1 MSVVD
6 IDNED
11 DDKWLDYVSTLTPQA
26 RSELFVKSAR
36 DGETWR
42 CERLMERGVD
52 ANFRDGQALVA
63 AAGKGRMG
71 ALTLLLTKNMS
82 QSAKDS
88 ALVEA
93 TVGGKE
99 EAVNALLAAG
109 ADVKIDDSAALWYC
123 AMHGRD
129 KIADTLLKAGADVN
143 AHNKELLCIALA
155 HGFGDV
161 ATVFLKHGASP
172 ANYYRSL
179 NAFEWAAETGQ
190 MEFAKTLRQ
199 WVNSD
204 EHIGPAHFRAQS
216 LDELR
221 QVLPERG
228 GRTGFHVA
236 AAAGSFDVVVEK
248 ILTTEGEQMKLDD
261 LTRIA
266 PPAGPSVLAVLGQVG
281 QLSTAFNAALWAGRK
296 DEMLQAYAAVPAAYR
311 DQVDMPAVSSAIDHL
326 TIKPKP
332 GKFTLKP

>member
-6 IDNED
+6 IDDED
-11 DDKWLDYVSTLTPQA
+11 DDKWLDYVRTLTPIA
-26 RSELFVKSAR
+26 RNELFVKSAR

-42 CERLMERGVD
+42 CERLLERGAD

-71 ALTLLLTKNMS
+71 ALNLLLSKNMS
-82 QSAKDS
+82 QGAKNS

-93 TVGGKE
+93 TVGGSI
-99 EAVNALLAAG
+99 EAVRSLIAAG
-109 ADVKIDDSAALWYC
+109 ADVKADDSAALWYC

-129 KIADTLLKAGADVN
+129 KIADTILKAGADVKS
-143 AHNKELLCIALA
+143 HNLELLCIALA
-155 HGFGDV
+155 HGYGDV
-161 ATVFLKHGASP
+161 ATVFLRHGASP
-172 ANYYRSL
+172 GDYYRSL

-190 MEFAKTLRQ
+190 MAFAKTLRQ

-216 LDELR
+216 LGELR
-221 QVLPERG
+221 RVLPDHG

-236 AAAGSFDVVVEK
+236 AAAGSFDVICEK
-248 ILTTEGEQMKLDD
+248 ILSDNNDQMRVED

-281 QLSTAFNAALWAGRK
+281 QLSTAFNAQLWAGRK
-296 DEMLQAYAAVPAAYR
+296 DEMLQAYAAVPAAFR
-311 DQVDMPAVSSAIDHL
+311 DQIDMPAVSSAIDHL

>member
-6 IDNED
+6 IDDED
-11 DDKWLDYVSTLTPQA
+11 DDKWLDYVSGLTPLA

-42 CERLMERGVD
+42 CARLMEKGVD

-63 AAGKGRMG
+63 ASGKGRMG
-71 ALTLLLTKNMS
+71 VLALLLAKNLS

-93 TVGGKE
+93 TVGGRE
-99 EAVNALLAAG
+99 DAVNLLLANG
-109 ADVKIDDSAALWYC
+109 ADPKADDSSALWYC

-129 KIADTLLKAGADVN
+129 KIAETLLNAGADVK
-143 AHNKELLCIALA
+143 AHNRELLCIALA
-155 HGFGDV
+155 HGYGDV

-172 ANYYRSL
+172 GDYYRSL

-221 QVLPERG
+221 RVLPERG

-236 AAAGSFDVVVEK
+236 AAAGSFDVICDK
-248 ILTTEGEQMKLDD
+248 ILGTAGEQMRVED

-281 QLSTAFNAALWAGRK
+281 QLSTAFNAQLWAGRK

-311 DQVDMPAVSSAIDHL
+311 DQIDMPAVSSAIDHL
-326 TIKPKP
+326 TIRPKP
-332 GKFTLKP
+332 GKFNLKP

>member
-11 DDKWLDYVSTLTPQA
+11 DDKWLDYVSSLTPLA
-26 RSELFVKSAR
+26 RAELFVKSAR
-36 DGETWR
+36 DGERWR
-42 CERLMERGVD
+42 CEQLIEKGVD

-71 ALTLLLTKNMS
+71 VLTLLLTKNMN

-93 TVGGKE
+93 TVGGRE
-99 EAVNALLAAG
+99 DIVNVLLANG
-109 ADVKIDDSAALWYC
+109 ADASCDDSSALWYC

-129 KIADTLLKAGADVN
+129 KIADTLLKSGADVN

-155 HGFGDV
+155 HGFDDV

-216 LDELR
+216 LEDLR
-221 QVLPERG
+221 RVLPERG

-236 AAAGSFDVVVEK
+236 AAAGSFDVICEK
-248 ILTTEGEQMKLDD
+248 ILNTENEQMRVED

-296 DEMLQAYAAVPAAYR
+296 DDMLKAYAAVPAAYR
-311 DQVDMPAVSSAIDHL
+311 DQIDMPAVVSAIDHL

>member
-6 IDNED
+6 IDDED
-11 DDKWLDYVSTLTPQA
+11 DDKWLDYVSSLTPLA

-42 CERLMERGVD
+42 CERLLEKGVD

-71 ALTLLLTKNMS
+71 VVNLLLSKNMT
-82 QSAKDS
+82 QAAKDS

-93 TVGGKE
+93 TVGGKD
-99 EAVNALLAAG
+99 EAVNVLLANG
-109 ADVKIDDSAALWYC
+109 ADVKS
-123 AMHGRD
+123 
-129 KIADTLLKAGADVN
+129 
-143 AHNKELLCIALA
+143 HNRELMCVALA
-155 HGFGDV
+155 HGFGEV

-172 ANYYRSL
+172 GDYYRSL

-216 LDELR
+216 LNELR
-221 QVLPERG
+221 RVLPERG

-236 AAAGSFDVVVEK
+236 AAAGSFDVICDK
-248 ILTTEGEQMKLDD
+248 ILNTENEQLRVED

-296 DEMLQAYAAVPAAYR
+296 DEMLQAYAAVPAAFR
-311 DQVDMPAVSSAIDHL
+311 DQIDMSAVASAIDHL

>member
-1 MSVVD
+1 
-6 IDNED
+6 
-11 DDKWLDYVSTLTPQA
+11 
-26 RSELFVKSAR
+26 
-36 DGETWR
+36 
-42 CERLMERGVD
+42 
-52 ANFRDGQALVA
+52 
-63 AAGKGRMG
+63 
-71 ALTLLLTKNMS
+71 
-82 QSAKDS
+82 
-88 ALVEA
+88 
-93 TVGGKE
+93 
-99 EAVNALLAAG
+99 
-109 ADVKIDDSAALWYC
+109 
-123 AMHGRD
+123 MHGRD
-129 KIADTLLKAGADVN
+129 KIADTLLKSGADVK
-143 AHNKELLCIALA
+143 AHNRELLCIALA
-155 HGFGDV
+155 HGYGDV

-172 ANYYRSL
+172 GDYCRSL

-221 QVLPERG
+221 RVLPERG

-236 AAAGSFDVVVEK
+236 AAAGSFDVICDK
-248 ILTTEGEQMKLDD
+248 ILNTENEQMRVED

-311 DQVDMPAVSSAIDHL
+311 DQIDIPAVSSAIDHL

>member
-6 IDNED
+6 IDDED
-11 DDKWLDYVSTLTPQA
+11 DDKWLDYVRSLTPLA
-26 RSELFVKSAR
+26 RNELFVKSAR

-42 CERLMERGVD
+42 CERLMERGAD

-71 ALTLLLTKNMS
+71 VLHLLLTKNMA
-82 QSAKDS
+82 QAAKDS

-93 TVGGKE
+93 TVGGRE
-99 EAVNALLAAG
+99 DAITALLGAG
-109 ADVKIDDSAALWYC
+109 ADVRADDSAALWYC

-129 KIADTLLKAGADVN
+129 KIADTLLKAGADVKS
-143 AHNKELLCIALA
+143 HNRELLCIALA
-155 HGFGDV
+155 HGYGDV

-172 ANYYRSL
+172 ADYYRSL

-199 WVNSD
+199 WVSSD

-221 QVLPERG
+221 RVLPDRG

-236 AAAGSFDVVVEK
+236 AAAGSFDVICEK
-248 ILTTEGEQMKLDD
+248 ILSSGNEQMRVED

-281 QLSTAFNAALWAGRK
+281 QLSAAFNAQLWAGRK
-296 DEMLQAYAAVPAAYR
+296 DDMLQAYAAVPAAYR
-311 DQVDMPAVSSAIDHL
+311 DQIDMQAVSSAIDHL

-332 GKFTLKP
+332 GKFNLKP